1 MIRLSGLTLTVGGFY
16 LLLSYCDRSSTRA
29 LSPDSSGESTPSL
42 ASFLADVTTSSRCDF
57 LLLFF
62 FFLPFAGFSPA
73 PEEGEA
79 RLGSWFGSAALLFG
93 TLLESG

>member
-1 MIRLSGLTLTVGGFY
+1 MIRLSGLTLRIGGFC

-42 ASFLADVTTSSRCDF
+42 ASFLADMTTSSRCDF

-73 PEEGEA
+73 PEGEA
-79 RLGSWFGSAALLFG
+79 RLGSGFGSAALLFG
-93 TLLESG
+93 TLLESD